1 MGVYRVR
8 IEAELSMPNKKNAE
22 SARDTII
29 KMLQESKFKE
39 KDFIII
45 IDKTELVE
53 NLPAIEPKI
62 IAEKKPVIHRTRRKI
77 DKKVKPDKKKILKKP
92 IKNKGR
98 KAK

>member
-62 IAEKKPVIHRTRRKI
+62 IAEKKPVIQRTRRKI
-77 DKKVKPDKKKILKKP
+77 DKKAKPDKKKILKKP